1 MILAPVLLECL
12 LAARS
17 AFQSQQSLPIPN
29 HGVLVEIVKMTGCA
43 GGRSR
48 AEEMLRTSLLLAL
61 LGKRRCLMLP
71 LDSCISL
78 TYFFLGFPWQTWL
91 AHVNRPE
98 ALAPWAPCSSLVWS
112 SPCSHLK
119 HGEVKQT
126 GISVGQLIFI
136 LCYTSYTHSYQYD
149 TW

>member
-71 LDSCISL
+71 LDSFISL
-78 TYFFLGFPWQTWL
+78 TYFFTWQF
-91 AHVNRPE
+91 RPPNYICTPT
-98 ALAPWAPCSSLVWS
+98 AGTKLC
-112 SPCSHLK
+112 
-119 HGEVKQT
+119 
-126 GISVGQLIFI
+126 GISVHPLWF
-136 LCYTSYTHSYQYD
+136 LMAVDYD
-149 TW
+149 NGIGV